1 MKNSNLIKAFSVL
14 ILSVVLVLMCTIVN
28 AADNAGFNDISNT
41 LLTNSS
47 STGNNT
53 NSANTS
59 NNASTNNTSNTNK
72 TNNTTNNTNKSNNS
86 SVYNN
91 STNLPKTGVASSL
104 PIAAL
109 VVIFGISAIYAY
121 KKVKDRFKKL

>member
-41 LLTNSS
+41 LLTNNS

-72 TNNTTNNTNKSNNS
+72 TNKTNNC
-86 SVYNN
+86 
-91 STNLPKTGVASSL
+91 
-104 PIAAL
+104 
-109 VVIFGISAIYAY
+109 
-121 KKVKDRFKKL
+121 

>member
-14 ILSVVLVLMCTIVN
+14 ILSVGLVLLCTIVN
-28 AADNAGFNDISNT
+28 AADTAGVNDRSNT
-41 LLTNSS
+41 LLTNNS

-72 TNNTTNNTNKSNNS
+72 TNNTTNSTNKSNNS

-104 PIAAL
+104 PIAVL
-109 VVIFGISAIYAY
+109 VVIFGISAVYAY
-121 KKVKDRFKKL
+121 KKVKDYRNI